1 MGNELIIR
9 AKEDYKSWEYREL
22 YDMFKDYVYDLEEHE
37 QLELYN
43 TYQEYSEDHDY
54 IYENDS
60 FTINEF
66 IESPY
71 IALANIGNYSVG
83 DEYFTYYPINSFN
96 DIPMHYI
103 LENLFNEILRAY
115 GTNEKSPY
123 NIDLEGI
130 LL

>member
-1 MGNELIIR
+1 MNNDFILR

-22 YDMFKDYVYDLEEHE
+22 YDMFKDYIYDLEEHE

-43 TYQEYSEDHDY
+43 TYQEYSEDYDY
-54 IYENDS
+54 IYKNDS
-60 FTINEF
+60 FTINEL

-71 IALANIGNYSVG
+71 IALANIGDYSVM

-96 DIPMHYI
+96 DLPMHHI
-103 LENLFNEILRAY
+103 LEDLFDEVLRSY
-115 GTNEKSPY
+115 DTDEKTPY

>member
-1 MGNELIIR
+1 MNNDFILR

-37 QLELYN
+37 QFELYN
-43 TYQEYSEDHDY
+43 TYQEYSENYDY

-60 FTINEF
+60 FTINEL

-71 IALANIGNYSVG
+71 IALANIGNYSVM

-96 DIPMHYI
+96 DLPMHHI
-103 LENLFNEILRAY
+103 LEDLFDEVLRKY
-115 GTNEKSPY
+115 DTNEKVPY
-123 NIDLEGI
+123 NIDLESI